1 MPAKRL
7 SMRKI
12 KEVLRL
18 CWGQGLSKRQVARS
32 CGLSRPAVNAYLRRA
47 EAAGLRWPLPVELDD
62 GALERL
68 LFPPPPARPAT
79 ARGVPDWAAVHRE
92 LKRPGVTLQLLWHE
106 YRQTHPQGY
115 QYTWFCQRYREWV
128 GKLDLVMRQS
138 HRAGEKLFVDYAGM
152 RAQVI
157 DPATGAVREANIF
170 VAVLGASNYTYAEA
184 TWTQGL
190 ADWIGAH
197 VRCFTYLGGVPEVV
211 VPDNLRAGVNKAH
224 RYEPDINP
232 TYQDLATHYGVTV
245 IPARVRRPRDK
256 AKAEVGVQVVERWI
270 LAALRHRQCFSL
282 AELNRAIGALLE
294 TLNHRPFRKLPG
306 TRRVLFEQLDK
317 PALRPLPVD
326 AYEYAEWK
334 QARVHIDYHVEVQGH
349 YYSVPH
355 ALIKKQVD
363 VRITANIIECFY
375 RGRRIASHRRS
386 HHKGRHTTV
395 TAHMPEAHRQA
406 GEWSP
411 QRLERWAASI
421 GTATARL
428 VRHRLTARQHP
439 QQAYRSCLGILRL
452 GNTYGN
458 DRLEAACRRALTLG
472 SHSYKSIES
481 ILRHGLDSQPL
492 AEQTEAA
499 LPEDHDNIRGPSY
512 YH

>member
-12 KEVLRL
+12 KDVLRL
-18 CWGQGLSKRQVARS
+18 CWGQGLSKRQTARS
-32 CGLSRPAVNAYLRRA
+32 CGISRPAVDEYLRRA
-47 EAAGLRWPLPVELDD
+47 EAAGLGWPLPAEMDD

-68 LFPPPPARPAT
+68 LFPPPPALPDT
-79 ARGVPDWAAVHRE
+79 ARGVPDWSEVHRE

-106 YRQTHPQGY
+106 YRQTHPHGY
-115 QYTWFCQRYREWV
+115 QYTWFCRQYRAWA
-128 GKLDLVMRQS
+128 GKLDLVMRQV

-157 DPATGAVREANIF
+157 NPSTGEVREANIF
-170 VAVLGASNYTYAEA
+170 VAALGASNYTYAEA

-190 ADWIGAH
+190 EDWIGAH
-197 VRCFTYLGGVPEVV
+197 VRCFTYFGGVPEVV
-211 VPDNLRAGVNKAH
+211 VPDNLRAGVSKAH

-232 TYQDLATHYGVTV
+232 TYQDLATHYGVAI

-282 AELNRAIGALLE
+282 AELNRAVRALLE
-294 TLNHRPFRKLPG
+294 TLNNRPFKKLPG
-306 TRRVLFEQLDK
+306 TRRALFEQLDK
-317 PALRPLPVD
+317 PALRPLPVE

-334 QARVHIDYHVEVQGH
+334 QARVHIDYHVEVHGH

-363 VRITANIIECFY
+363 VRITANTIECFH
-375 RGRRIASHRRS
+375 RGQRIASHRRS
-386 HHKGRHTTV
+386 CHKAHHTTV
-395 TAHMPEAHRQA
+395 PAHMPESHRQA

-411 QRLERWAASI
+411 QRLGRWAAQV
-421 GTATARL
+421 GPATETLILRVLSARK
-428 VRHRLTARQHP
+428 HP

-452 GNTYGN
+452 GKTYGN
-458 DRLEAACRRALTLG
+458 DRLEAACQRALTLG

-481 ILRHGLDSQPL
+481 ILRHGLDRQPL

-499 LPEDHDNIRGPSY
+499 LPDDHDNIRGPSY

>member
-1 MPAKRL
+1 M
-7 SMRKI
+7 
-12 KEVLRL
+12 
-18 CWGQGLSKRQVARS
+18 
-32 CGLSRPAVNAYLRRA
+32 
-47 EAAGLRWPLPVELDD
+47 
-62 GALERL
+62 
-68 LFPPPPARPAT
+68 
-79 ARGVPDWAAVHRE
+79 
-92 LKRPGVTLQLLWHE
+92 
-106 YRQTHPQGY
+106 
-115 QYTWFCQRYREWV
+115 
-128 GKLDLVMRQS
+128 
-138 HRAGEKLFVDYAGM
+138 
-152 RAQVI
+152 
-157 DPATGAVREANIF
+157 
-170 VAVLGASNYTYAEA
+170 
-184 TWTQGL
+184 
-190 ADWIGAH
+190 
-197 VRCFTYLGGVPEVV
+197 RCFTYLGGVPEVV
-211 VPDNLRAGVNKAH
+211 VPDNLRAGVTRAH

-232 TYQDLATHYGVTV
+232 TYQDLATHYGVAI

-282 AELNRAIGALLE
+282 AELNRVIRELLE
-294 TLNHRPFRKLPG
+294 TLNHRPFKKLPG
-306 TRRVLFEQLDK
+306 TRHALFEQLDK
-317 PALRPLPVD
+317 PALRPLPVEP
-326 AYEYAEWK
+326 YEYAEWK

-363 VRITANIIECFY
+363 VRITANTIECFY

-458 DRLEAACRRALTLG
+458 DRLEAACRRALALN

>member
-12 KEVLRL
+12 KDVLRL

-32 CGLSRPAVNAYLRRA
+32 CGMSRPAVDAYLRRA
-47 EAAGLRWPLPVELDD
+47 EAAGLSWPLPVGLDD
-62 GALERL
+62 GALARL
-68 LFPPPPARPAT
+68 LFPPAPPVPAA
-79 ARGVPDWAAVHRE
+79 ARGMPDWSDVHRE

-106 YRQTHPQGY
+106 YRQTHPHGY
-115 QYTWFCQRYREWV
+115 QYTWFCQQYRTWR
-128 GKLDLVMRQS
+128 GKLDRVMRQV

-152 RAQVI
+152 RAPVI
-157 DPATGAVREANIF
+157 NPATGEVREAEVF

-197 VRCFTYLGGVPEVV
+197 VRCFDYLGGVPAVV
-211 VPDNLRAGVNKAH
+211 VPDNLRAGVAKAH

-232 TYQDLATHYGVTV
+232 TYQDMATHYGVAIV
-245 IPARVRRPRDK
+245 PARVRRPRDK

-282 AELNRAIGALLE
+282 AELNRALRELLE
-294 TLNHRPFRKLPG
+294 TLNNRPFKKLPG
-306 TRRVLFEQLDK
+306 TRRTLFEQLDK
-317 PALRPLPVD
+317 PALRPLPIEP
-326 AYEYAEWK
+326 YEYAEWK
-334 QARVHIDYHVEVQGH
+334 QARVHIDYHVEVRGH

-363 VRITANIIECFY
+363 VRITANTIECFH
-375 RGRRIASHRRS
+375 RGQRIASHRRS
-386 HHKGRHTTV
+386 SHKARYTTV

-411 QRLERWAASI
+411 QRLQRWAAQI
-421 GTATARL
+421 GSATETLIRRVLSARK
-428 VRHRLTARQHP
+428 HP

-452 GNTYGN
+452 GKPYGE

-472 SHSYKSIES
+472 SHSYKSLES
-481 ILRHGLDSQPL
+481 ILRHGLDRQPL
-492 AEQTEAA
+492 SSQTETA
-499 LPEDHDNIRGPSY
+499 LPDDHDNLRGPSY

>member
-12 KEVLRL
+12 KDVLRL
-18 CWGQGLSKRQVARS
+18 CWGQGLSKRKAAGS
-32 CGLSRPAVNAYLRRA
+32 CGVSRPTVDDYLRRA
-47 EAAGLRWPLPVELDD
+47 EAAGLSWPLPAALDD

-68 LFPPPPARPAT
+68 LFPPAPAVPAA
-79 ARGVPDWAAVHRE
+79 ARGVHDWSHIHRE

-115 QYTWFCQRYREWV
+115 QYTWFCQQYRTWR
-128 GKLDLVMRQS
+128 GKLDLVMRQV

-157 DPATGAVREANIF
+157 
-170 VAVLGASNYTYAEA
+170 
-184 TWTQGL
+184 
-190 ADWIGAH
+190 
-197 VRCFTYLGGVPEVV
+197 
-211 VPDNLRAGVNKAH
+211 
-224 RYEPDINP
+224 NP
-232 TYQDLATHYGVTV
+232 TYQDLATHYGVAIV
-245 IPARVRRPRDK
+245 PARVRRPRDK

-282 AELNRAIGALLE
+282 AELNRAIRALLE
-294 TLNHRPFRKLPG
+294 TLNNRPFKKLPG
-306 TRRVLFEQLDK
+306 TRRALFEQLDK

-334 QARVHIDYHVEVQGH
+334 QARVHIDYHVEVHGH

-363 VRITANIIECFY
+363 VRITANTIECFH
-375 RGRRIASHRRS
+375 RGQRIASHRRS
-386 HHKGRHTTV
+386 CHKAHHTTV
-395 TAHMPEAHRQA
+395 PAHMPESHRQA
-406 GEWSP
+406 GAWSP
-411 QRLERWAASI
+411 QRLGRWAAQV
-421 GTATARL
+421 GPATETLIRRVLSARK
-428 VRHRLTARQHP
+428 HP

-452 GNTYGN
+452 GKTYGN
-458 DRLEAACRRALTLG
+458 DRLEAACQRALTLG

-481 ILRHGLDSQPL
+481 ILRHGLDRQPL
-492 AEQTEAA
+492 AEQTEAE

>member
-12 KEVLRL
+12 KDVLRL
-18 CWGQGLSKRQVARS
+18 CWGQGLSKRKAAGS
-32 CGLSRPAVNAYLRRA
+32 CGVSRPTVDEYLRRA
-47 EAAGLRWPLPVELDD
+47 EAAGLSWPLPAALDD

-68 LFPPPPARPAT
+68 LFPPAPAVPAA
-79 ARGVPDWAAVHRE
+79 ARGVHDWSHIHRE

-115 QYTWFCQRYREWV
+115 QYTWFCQHYRTWR

-157 DPATGAVREANIF
+157 NPSTGEVREANIF
-170 VAVLGASNYTYAEA
+170 VAALGASNYTYAEA

-190 ADWIGAH
+190 EDWIGAH
-197 VRCFTYLGGVPEVV
+197 VRCFTYFGGVPEVV
-211 VPDNLRAGVNKAH
+211 VPDNLRAGVSKAH

-232 TYQDLATHYGVTV
+232 TYQDLATHYGVAIV
-245 IPARVRRPRDK
+245 PARVRRPRDK

-282 AELNRAIGALLE
+282 AELNRAIRALLE
-294 TLNHRPFRKLPG
+294 TLNNRPFKKLPG
-306 TRRVLFEQLDK
+306 TRRALYEQLDK
-317 PALRPLPVD
+317 PALRPLPVEP
-326 AYEYAEWK
+326 YEYAEWK
-334 QARVHIDYHVEVQGH
+334 QARVHIDYHIEVHGH

-363 VRITANIIECFY
+363 VRITAHTIECFH
-375 RGRRIASHRRS
+375 RGQRIASHRRS
-386 HHKGRHTTV
+386 YHKARHTTV
-395 TAHMPEAHRQA
+395 TAHMPESHRQA
-406 GEWSP
+406 GAWSP
-411 QRLERWAASI
+411 QRLGRWAAQV
-421 GTATARL
+421 GPATETLIRRVLSARK
-428 VRHRLTARQHP
+428 HP
-439 QQAYRSCLGILRL
+439 QQAYRSCLSVLRL
-452 GNTYGN
+452 GKTYGN
-458 DRLEAACRRALTLG
+458 DRLEAACQRALTLG
-472 SHSYKSIES
+472 SHSYKSLES
-481 ILRHGLDSQPL
+481 ILRHGLDRQPL
-492 AEQTEAA
+492 AEQTEAE
-499 LPEDHDNIRGPSY
+499 LPTDHDNIRGSTY